1 MARTRQ
7 AEYERLNSRYLREA
21 EKLLAKKDY
30 AQASEKL
37 WGACA
42 EIIKAVAAKRG
53 SRLGTHRS
61 LGEFIVKLQKE
72 HPEWELIDAF
82 SIANNLHMNFYEDWM
97 PAEIVEKNAQT
108 VKEFVEKLK
117 GLL

>member
-1 MARTRQ
+1 MARIRQ
-7 AEYERLNSRYLREA
+7 AEYERLNSKYLMEA

-30 AQASEKL
+30 SQASEKL

-53 SRLGTHRS
+53 LRLGTHRS

-72 HPEWELIDAF
+72 HPEWGLIDAF

-97 PAEIVEKNAQT
+97 PAEIVERNAQT
-108 VKEFVEKLK
+108 VRDFVEKLK